1 MKWMNGWEKGR
12 EGQYCRE
19 ERKDWDY
26 RVNSTLRENGGLS
39 SPRLGRSGS
48 GSTTQASQ
56 GPLRPSALPSHHRSS
71 VLVPCCSQHDYI
83 LGPYLSTDLTAVS
96 F

>member
-56 GPLRPSALPSHHRSS
+56 GPLRPSALPSHRRSS

-83 LGPYLSTDLTAVS
+83 FGPYLSTDLTTVS